1 MAFVPTILIQ
11 LGVTS
16 TIVSN
21 VSHTVPQSMSELNE
35 QFGFEQPS
43 PPFTWEEFCAKRD
56 EVHFSSALAQVRIR
70 RTKELIETD
79 WIEMPYNRETLANL
93 DEWLTYRQAL
103 RDITT
108 NLTANDIVWTFYPG
122 SMPGLQVAR
131 LDALTRPSVVRK

>member
-16 TIVSN
+16 SIVSN
-21 VSHTVPQSMSELNE
+21 SSDANPQSMDELNSR
-35 QFGFEQPS
+35 FGFEQPS
-43 PPFTWEEFCAKRD
+43 PPFTWEEYCAKRD
-56 EVHFSSALAQVRIR
+56 EVQFSRALVQVRIR
-70 RTKELIETD
+70 RTKELTDTD

-108 NLTANDIVWTFYPG
+108 NLTPSDVVWTFYPG
-122 SMPGLQVAR
+122 SMPELTVNS
-131 LDALTRPSVVRK
+131 LDALTRPSVIRK

>member
-16 TIVSN
+16 PIVFKSLN
-21 VSHTVPQSMSELNE
+21 ENPQSMIELNE

-43 PPFTWEEFCAKRD
+43 TPFTWEEYCAKRD
-56 EVHFSSALAQVRIR
+56 EVQFAYALVQVRIR
-70 RTKELIETD
+70 RNKELAETD

-108 NLTANDIVWTFYPG
+108 NLIPSDVVWTFYPG
-122 SMPGLQVAR
+122 SIPRVQVAR
-131 LDALTRPSVVRK
+131 LDALTRPSVIRK